1 MAIPPE
7 TRLLRRN
14 THTDHH
20 LVLRQV
26 NDQRREAP
34 GHAQA
39 VKYQSDRERG
49 NDLKCHR
56 WQLLLP
62 GSQCRYRWCRDSG
75 VLLAHEPFGARAISQ
90 TSYGQRGPAGRQDS
104 GSHHGRHAPLFRPI
118 RRTLVRV
125 LGHNLFA
132 RQDEVGIGCA
142 GDRKEC
148 QKRNE
153 CKNLHCL
160 LIVPDYGQNR
170 LQPAQFWDNSAKY
183 QGVQIS

>member
-1 MAIPPE
+1 M
-7 TRLLRRN
+7 
-14 THTDHH
+14 
-20 LVLRQV
+20 
-26 NDQRREAP
+26 
-34 GHAQA
+34 
-39 VKYQSDRERG
+39 
-49 NDLKCHR
+49 
-56 WQLLLP
+56 
-62 GSQCRYRWCRDSG
+62 DS
-75 VLLAHEPFGARAISQ
+75 A
-90 TSYGQRGPAGRQDS
+90 GPAGRQDS
-104 GSHHGRHAPLFRPI
+104 GIDHGRQAPFFRPI

-125 LGHNLFA
+125 LGNNLFA

-142 GDRKEC
+142 RDRKEC